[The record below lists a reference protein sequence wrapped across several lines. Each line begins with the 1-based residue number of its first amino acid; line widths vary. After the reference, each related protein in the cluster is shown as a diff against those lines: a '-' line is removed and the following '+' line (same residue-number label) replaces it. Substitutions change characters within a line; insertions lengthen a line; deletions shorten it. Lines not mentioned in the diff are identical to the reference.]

1 MSETLLCRGGGF
13 PAFWY
18 SLGHVSIVYDTTKII
33 EGYSSGALAA
43 IFIIFFDDNLER
55 IIKVSLDSYDETKVG
70 LYGLFGISLSDV
82 IYTMPDNFLP
92 VDAHIQAEG
101 RLGIIITSLKLHG
114 TIVRTWAS
122 RDDLI
127 ACVVASCFIPGVSDF
142 SICDP
147 IYKSFDGGFAM
158 NLSDLCRGKRIIES
172 TLETG
177 NLEQLRPI
185 SKERAREIYIIGR
198 YEATLFKKHQKHQKK
213 SKSIW
218 YFIIMII
225 IIITCC
231 LYKIFV

>member
-1 MSETLLCRGGGF
+1 MTETLLCRGGGF

-18 SLGHVSIVYDTTKII
+18 LLGHGSIVYDATKII

-43 IFIIFFDDNLER
+43 IYIFFFDNNLER

-70 LYGLFGISLSDV
+70 LYGLFGISLSDF
-82 IYTMPDNFLP
+82 IYKMLDNFLP
-92 VDAHIQAEG
+92 VDAHIQVEG

-114 TIVRTWAS
+114 TIVRKWAS

-142 SICDP
+142 SMCDP

-158 NLSDLCRGKRIIES
+158 NLSDLCHGKRIIES

-177 NLEQLRPI
+177 YLEQLRPI
-185 SKERAREIYIIGR
+185 SKKRAREIYNIGR
-198 YEATLFKKHQKHQKK
+198 YEATTLKIHQKK

-218 YFIIMII
+218 YYIIMII
-225 IIITCC
+225 IIIIITCC
-231 LYKIFV
+231 MMI